1 MGEGEAMHE
10 KLLEIQDLM
19 GKLAVETNV
28 PKAQALAKTVLKTAI
43 EEDYLDGLSLVS
55 REDSLI
61 VFETGKGGKIGF
73 GGIGNGK
80 GEMFMVGG
88 DGPLTFILAMI
99 WTMGKMEAPIDE
111 ILKMLVTYSRELA
124 ETKGEP
130 K

>member
-1 MGEGEAMHE
+1 MHE

-28 PKAQALAKTVLKTAI
+28 PKAKALAKTVLKTAI

-61 VFETGKGGKIGF
+61 VFETGNTERKIGF

-88 DGPLTFILAMI
+88 DSALTFVLAMI

>member
-1 MGEGEAMHE
+1 MHE
-10 KLLEIQDLM
+10 KLLEIQDWM
-19 GKLAVETNV
+19 GKLAVETSL
-28 PKAQALAKTVLKTAI
+28 PKAKAMATAILKTAI
-43 EEDYLDGLSLVS
+43 EEKYLDGLSLVS
-55 REDSLI
+55 REDSMI

-73 GGIGNGK
+73 GGIGNGE

-111 ILKMLVTYSRELA
+111 ILRMLVTYAREMWA
-124 ETKGEP
+124 ETKGEA